1 MLKAFKYRLYPTKK
15 QANQFNHHIGSCR
28 FVYNWALDTK
38 IKTYEQTGKSISRY
52 ELNKKMPAL
61 KEQYE
66 WLSEVNSQAL
76 QGMTVQVESAFKR
89 FFREKEGFPKF
100 KSKKNPMQSFPIPQH
115 YMVDFE
121 KGTIKL
127 PKIGNVKAVLHRTFE
142 GTPKTATISRT
153 PTQKY
158 FISILVDDG
167 KETPEKQVFNES
179 TTIGVDV
186 GIKDFAITSVGEKVE
201 NPKFLKNSLDR
212 LKCLQTRVS
221 KKVKGSKNRDKA
233 RQQLSKL
240 HEIITN
246 QRNDFQHKLSSKLIS
261 ENQAIGLET
270 LNVKGMIKNHCL
282 AQAIGD
288 AAWSGFVTKLEY
300 KAEWFGKTILR
311 IGRFEPSS
319 KTCSVCGAT
328 NNTLTLKDREW
339 ECIECKTK
347 HDRDI
352 NAAINIKKFALIA
365 QNLIGISTSGTEGR
379 AYGLADDGQKDEVGS
394 RLIFS

>member
-15 QANQFNHHIGSCR
+15 QANQFNQHIGSCR

-38 IKTYEQTGKSISRY
+38 IKTYEQTGKSVSRY
-52 ELNKKMPAL
+52 DLNKMMPAL

-100 KSKKNPMQSFPIPQH
+100 KSKKNPMQSFPVPQH
-115 YMVDFE
+115 YVVDFE
-121 KGTIKL
+121 NGTIKF

-153 PTQKY
+153 PTRKY
-158 FISILVDDG
+158 FISIFVDNG
-167 KETPEKQVFNES
+167 KEIPVKQVFDEL

-186 GIKDFAITSVGEKVE
+186 GIKDFAITSTGEKVE
-201 NPKFLKNSLDR
+201 NPKFLKNSLNR
-212 LKCLQTRVS
+212 LKCLQKRVS
-221 KKVKGSKNRDKA
+221 TKVKGSKNRDKA
-233 RQQLSKL
+233 RRQLSKL

-246 QRNDFQHKLSSKLIS
+246 QRNDFQNKISFKLIS
-261 ENQAIGLET
+261 ENQAIALET

-288 AAWSGFVTKLEY
+288 VAWSSFVTKLEY
-300 KAEWFGKTILR
+300 KAEWFGKTVLR

-328 NNTLTLKDREW
+328 NNALTLKDRKW
-339 ECIECKTK
+339 ECVECKTI

-365 QNLIGISTSGTEGR
+365 QNLIGISTCGTQGR
-379 AYGLADDGQKDEVGS
+379 AYGLADSSQKNEVGS
-394 RLIFS
+394 RSIFS